1 MKDMWD
7 PYRGEREKS
16 SSDGYDEDEYESSEA
31 DKCSEEMQEIIEKG
45 LHPFHERKIGL
56 QNVGTRAALASSMPY
71 GSNESMFNKEDDI
84 IKIFIPK
91 KFRNNSKII
100 DDNDYLS
107 WFKEN
112 NDLLRGKHLSFRDIT
127 LNRIKLLEILT
138 TDEEEVVE
146 TKVVL
151 YLNLGLN
158 PYLEFDNYYIS
169 EINKS
174 DVKSPI
180 MVLKPY
186 DIDENKVVDTIAVGK
201 YTINLEDL
209 KTSVFSKG
217 EIDLSQ
223 GAASRIARF
232 LVRNSQIYGEEEE
245 GQVEKCKNKEDWIKN
260 LREVSWRQL
269 PKNKAYLNTWRDRK
283 ITKIKKNKYK
293 MKVIEKI
300 NYIFCSW
307 YKSEELSRLERSRF
321 RIPMTMR
328 NVRSKQRLLELSILA
343 NIERMAALTSGS
355 EDLGSVFD
363 ELENFGV
370 DVSSGNIAIIRKKVS
385 DQLDVIEN
393 SEPEQEDNRKRR
405 LKELRRVLLTFPRWL
420 PNIPKT
426 QLMPELLAE
435 EREWFVNKKK
445 NYELLIDYKY
455 VDFNAARNNEE
466 AARLRKEEIGF
477 ENYKNSLLD
486 RLTILSATSLCN
498 DNNELIYGKY
508 SGKTGNRGRE
518 IIDNSNLARS
528 MSLPGLVWGDMFKY
542 MSRDNKRHEL
552 PDNILST
559 RNIKNTGKWGGES
572 KITLILEKY
581 VLIVQNY
588 LKTGNDSKLRKYLD
602 ENDFFNR
609 AYEEETLYQELNND
623 SIFKLLEDGLE
634 NYSKD
639 IVNNDDFELEMPDI
653 YTLLGFHIF
662 PTKFKREL
670 WKGKDDWDAN
680 DDKYYK
686 FILVAF
692 DFLECNSWYYIYGL
706 CCFFAQIVGPS
717 YYVYNYYLIDN
728 NEYCPNVS
736 DKITKLFALA
746 YYLVLYARM
755 NSFWSSLSNTAWQY
769 GNTTILSSPNYIRA
783 AIAINAL
790 CLYIIPVFTYTLFI
804 ELSSITDLILN
815 CLTGEFLINI
825 DNLIV
830 EFIGDPSFIKAI
842 SKDLMKL
849 AFIERGYP
857 EKNILEAPSIDF
869 WLLCVATVLQMFF
882 TLMITGFVYKCL

>member
-1 MKDMWD
+1 MWD
-7 PYRGEREKS
+7 LYKGEPDKS
-16 SSDGYDEDEYESSEA
+16 SSDEYESSET
-31 DKCSEEMQEIIEKG
+31 DKCSEDMQEIIEKR
-45 LHPFHERKIGL
+45 LHPLHERKIGL
-56 QNVGTRAALASSMPY
+56 QNVGTRGGLVPPIQY
-71 GSNESMFNKEDDI
+71 ETDESMLNKEDDI

-100 DDNDYLS
+100 DENDYLS

-138 TDEEEVVE
+138 TDEEEVE
-146 TKVVL
+146 TQVVL

-174 DVKSPI
+174 DVKNPI

-186 DIDENKVVDTIAVGK
+186 DIDEKKVVDTIAVGK

-209 KTSVFSKG
+209 KTSAFSKG

-232 LVRNSQIYGEEEE
+232 LVRNSQTDGEEEE
-245 GQVEKCKNKEDWIKN
+245 KQVEKCKNKEDWIKN

-269 PKNKAYLNTWRDRK
+269 PKSKAYLNTWRDRK

-300 NYIFCSW
+300 NDFFCSW
-307 YKSEELSRLERSRF
+307 YNSKELSHLERSRF

-385 DQLDVIEN
+385 DQLDIIEN
-393 SEPEQEDNRKRR
+393 SEHEQENNQKQR
-405 LKELRRVLLTFPRWL
+405 LKELRRILLTFPRWL

-426 QLMPELLAE
+426 QLMPELLEE
-435 EREWFVNKKK
+435 ERAWFVNKEKI
-445 NYELLIDYKY
+445 YELLIDYKY
-455 VDFNAARNNEE
+455 VDFNAARNNDKI
-466 AARLRKEEIGF
+466 AKSRKEEIGF
-477 ENYKNSLLD
+477 DKYKNSLLD
-486 RLTILSATSLCN
+486 RLTLLSVTSLCN
-498 DNNELIYGKY
+498 DNDEFVYGNY
-508 SGKTGNRGRE
+508 SGNMGNRGRE
-518 IIDNSNLARS
+518 INDTTNLGRS
-528 MSLPGLVWGDMFKY
+528 ISIPRLVFEDMFKY
-542 MSRDNKRHEL
+542 MNRDNQHHEL
-552 PDNILST
+552 PENILSS
-559 RNIKNTGKWGGES
+559 RNIKNTGKWGGQS

-588 LKTGNDSKLRKYLD
+588 LETGNDSKLRKYLD
-602 ENDFFNR
+602 EYDFFYR
-609 AYEEETLYQELNND
+609 AYVDETLYQELNND

-634 NYSKD
+634 NYCKET
-639 IVNNDDFELEMPDI
+639 VNNDDFELEMPDI

-670 WKGKDDWDAN
+670 WKGKDNWDAN

-686 FILVAF
+686 CILASF
-692 DFLECNSWYYIYGL
+692 DFLECISWYYIYGL

-717 YYVYNYYLIDN
+717 YYVYNYYLIDD

-736 DKITKLFALA
+736 DKITKMFALA

-755 NSFWSSLSNTAWQY
+755 NSFWSSLSTTTWQY

-783 AIAINAL
+783 TIAINAL

-830 EFIGDPSFIKAI
+830 EFIGEPSFIKAI
-842 SKDLMKL
+842 SRDLMKL

-857 EKNILEAPSIDF
+857 EKNILLAPSIDY
-869 WLLCVATVLQMFF
+869 WLLCIGQILQMFL
-882 TLMITGFVYKCL
+882 TLIMTGFVYKCL